1 MKNQKAKFLKILLFL
16 AFITIYELRFTNYE
30 PYAQDNNKLV
40 ILSKQIIES
49 KNNEG
54 LYAFFEELKDSYFQE
69 NKYSE
74 LVKFLESLSQQ
85 KNTLEPFVNYYTALA
100 RYYQLKHLEKTQ
112 DWDEY
117 FSQGKN
123 YRDQITTSIQKTLD
137 STNAKDA
144 LNIYSR
150 LLLWQFHKD
159 QEDAFVESGLTDLM
173 NAISGY
179 AKDTQDMKPI
189 KEAADKLLSY
199 GERGK
204 SKELYQIYVHKLIGS
219 VKEDKELESI
229 ALGFYKEASLELSET
244 VYDVY
249 IERITKTYPKEKLI
263 PILINIARNFSY
275 SALGGKDEG
284 PKDASYAEKI
294 FKKIEETGTKDAF
307 AEELTYLRAF
317 NAEKMKDYPKAGDL
331 YLDLLQRYPQTNYT
345 DEAGF
350 KVGIISTYILRDI
363 KTGRDYFE
371 KLAQEETLSP
381 QVISSLYQLGLL
393 SQWENDLVTAKD
405 YYNKLVEKAGPVR
418 NTESLGGENKI
429 SNGAGNDFIETVT
442 LAKQRLKEIT
452 KSKPIEY
459 NLKTFLDVSLKVE
472 NPAFETARVD
482 LNSSRY
488 RRIKKDESTNISCT
502 PYNVESGCMQ
512 VEIQYLWSGDLGTAK
527 PPLEKSEFNTTYAQP
542 GTKVINLAIVSPSGI
557 LDRSIEI
564 VDVY

>member
-1 MKNQKAKFLKILLFL
+1 MIRKVISYKLWVMGLITLLTYNSSL
-16 AFITIYELRFTNYE
+16 ITHHYCF
-30 PYAQDNNKLV
+30 AQDNNKLV
-40 ILSKQIIES
+40 VLSKQIIES
-49 KNNEG
+49 KNNEE
-54 LYAFFEELKDSYFQE
+54 LYVFFEELKDSYFQE

-117 FSQGKN
+117 FGQGNN
-123 YRDQITTSIQKTLD
+123 YRNQITASIQKALD
-137 STNAKDA
+137 YTNVKDA

-159 QEDAFVESGLTDLM
+159 QEDAFVESAFSDLM
-173 NAISGY
+173 NAVSEY
-179 AKDTQDMKPI
+179 AKDTQDIKPI
-189 KEAADKLLSY
+189 KAVADKLLAY
-199 GERGK
+199 GEKGK
-204 SKELYQIYVHKLIGS
+204 SKELYQIYVNKLIGS
-219 VKEDKELESI
+219 VREDKELESI
-229 ALGFYKEASLELSET
+229 ALGFYKEANLELSQGI
-244 VYDVY
+244 YDVY
-249 IERITKTYPKEKLI
+249 IERIAKTYPKEELI

-275 SALGGKDEG
+275 SAAGGSALGGKDEG

-393 SQWENDLVTAKD
+393 GQWENDLVTAKD
-405 YYNKLVEKAGPVR
+405 YYNKLVEK
-418 NTESLGGENKI
+418 
-429 SNGAGNDFIETVT
+429 AGNDFIETVT

-459 NLKTFLDVSLKVE
+459 NLKTFLDVSLKEGNVVM
-472 NPAFETARVD
+472 RVD
-482 LNSSRY
+482 LSSSRY
-488 RRIKKDESTNISCT
+488 RIKKDESTNISCT
-502 PYNVESGCMQ
+502 PYNVESGCIQ

-542 GTKVINLAIVSPSGI
+542 GTKVINLVIVSPSGI

>member
-1 MKNQKAKFLKILLFL
+1 MIRKVISYKLWVMGLITLLTYNSSL
-16 AFITIYELRFTNYE
+16 ITHHYCF
-30 PYAQDNNKLV
+30 AQDNNKLV

-49 KNNEG
+49 KNNEE
-54 LYAFFEELKDSYFQE
+54 LYPFFEELKDSYFQE

-159 QEDAFVESGLTDLM
+159 QQDAFVESSLSDLM

-179 AKDTQDMKPI
+179 AKDTQDIKPI

-199 GERGK
+199 RERGK
-204 SKELYQIYVHKLIGS
+204 SKEVYQIYVQKLVGS

-229 ALGFYKEASLELSET
+229 ALEFYKEGNLELSET

-263 PILINIARNFSY
+263 PILINIARDFSY
-275 SALGGKDEG
+275 KDEG
-284 PKDASYAEKI
+284 QKDASYAEKI

-405 YYNKLVEKAGPVR
+405 YYNKLVEKAG
-418 NTESLGGENKI
+418 
-429 SNGAGNDFIETVT
+429 NDFIETVT

-488 RRIKKDESTNISCT
+488 RIKKDESTNISCT

-527 PPLEKSEFNTTYAQP
+527 PPLEKSEFNTTYAQS
-542 GTKVINLAIVSPSGI
+542 GTKVINLVIVSPSGI